1 MTTTCWTTDPM
12 EETITITRGQLA
24 DALRQLDEQAK
35 AEYWPERT
43 DPDRYAHSADFLF
56 GKLKED

>member
-1 MTTTCWTTDPM
+1 M

-24 DALRQLDEQAK
+24 DALRKWDEQAK
-35 AEYWPERT
+35 AENWAERS
-43 DPDRYAHSADFLF
+43 DPDRYADSADFLF